1 MEGGVGGDDD
11 GREAEFFPEVFG
23 FGVADDVSEVD
34 FGGAVVLEPVE
45 EGADEGCGCALSA
58 VGWVDVDAVE
68 VADGGGGEV
77 GAVGDVAV
85 DVGDGGCVFCY
96 VGVLV
101 S

>member
-1 MEGGVGGDDD
+1 MEWGVGGDDD
-11 GREAEFFPEVFG
+11 GGEAEFVPEVFG

-34 FGGAVVLEPVE
+34 LCGALFLEPGE
-45 EGADEGCGCALSA
+45 EGADEGGGCALSA

-68 VADGGGGEV
+68 VADGCGGEV
-77 GAVGDVAV
+77 GAVGDAAV
-85 DVGDGGCVFCY
+85 DVGEGGCVFCY

>member
-1 MEGGVGGDDD
+1 MEWGVGGDDD
-11 GREAEFFPEVFG
+11 GGEAEFVPEVFG

-34 FGGAVVLEPVE
+34 LCGALFLEPGE
-45 EGADEGCGCALSA
+45 EGADEGGGCALSA

-68 VADGGGGEV
+68 VADGCGGEV
-77 GAVGDVAV
+77 GAVGDAAV
-85 DVGDGGCVFCY
+85 DVGEGGGVFCY